1 MKKNPFFISCLFLL
15 LLGCSNEIPETD
27 KIQNTPLTLPVTLV
41 KQEQLPVFY
50 RAIGTVM
57 SDKRVDITSRI
68 TGFITEILIKEGQ
81 KVEKGQV
88 LVMLDNSDIE
98 GGIQQTIA
106 AKNKAQ
112 ASLQDAL
119 TDFKRYQQLF
129 KRGSVS
135 ENNLR
140 KVTLSK
146 EIAESALR
154 EAKAA
159 LKTAE
164 SQRQYSRITS
174 PVDGIVVVR
183 QKRKGDLATPGA
195 SIVTIESDSNLLFES
210 YVPESQIGHVKAG
223 QTVEVNIDALKQKL
237 NATVLR
243 VVHSGDPISRRYQIK
258 VELPETSRL
267 LSGMY
272 GYALFPVGFEQS
284 PTIPRSARVNRGGL
298 EGVFVLDKQNHAH
311 FRWLRLGR
319 EWSDKIQVHAGLKGG
334 ERIVAVA
341 DKKIREGDQIQ
352 ALESQQ

>member
-1 MKKNPFFISCLFLL
+1 MITKKIRFQFFVTSLL
-15 LLGCSNEIPETD
+15 VLLIGCSDETPSAV
-27 KIQNTPLTLPVTLV
+27 KTETTQHTLPIALI
-41 KQEQLPVFY
+41 KQEQLPIFY
-50 RAIGTVM
+50 RAIGTVI
-57 SDKRVDITSRI
+57 SDKRVDITSRV

-88 LVMLDNSDIE
+88 LVMLDNSEIE
-98 GGIQQTIA
+98 GSIQQTRA
-106 AKNKAQ
+106 AKTKAQ

-164 SQRQYSRITS
+164 SQRQYSRIIS

-223 QTVEVNIDALKQKL
+223 QTVAINIDALK
-237 NATVLR
+237 
-243 VVHSGDPISRRYQIK
+243 
-258 VELPETSRL
+258 
-267 LSGMY
+267 
-272 GYALFPVGFEQS
+272 
-284 PTIPRSARVNRGGL
+284 
-298 EGVFVLDKQNHAH
+298 
-311 FRWLRLGR
+311 
-319 EWSDKIQVHAGLKGG
+319 
-334 ERIVAVA
+334 
-341 DKKIREGDQIQ
+341 
-352 ALESQQ
+352 